1 MAYTIDLKSIALRH
15 TGSSPV
21 TVIEWK
27 IIMTTLTDTQIDS
40 ISDILIFNWKL
51 NHMDNHCVS
60 PVMITNAIIQHVSN
74 KRTERVYAKQYDYIY
89 EKVMDKYFRNN

>member
-1 MAYTIDLKSIALRH
+1 
-15 TGSSPV
+15 
-21 TVIEWK
+21 
-27 IIMTTLTDTQIDS
+27 
-40 ISDILIFNWKL
+40 
-51 NHMDNHCVS
+51 MDNHCVS